1 MDKLKQY
8 VDKFNQNDE
17 EIIRQSIGNQ
27 DAYDWLKGNG
37 DVQSYSTWIADAVH
51 GILIC
56 RKQL

>member
-27 DAYDWLKGNG
+27 DAYDWLKGRG

-56 RKQL
+56 RI